1 MTAMDSRA
9 DRTPAPADVDR
20 YEHEAVPDP
29 AIEATDLVKRYDD
42 VVAVDGVSLR
52 VPRATIFAYLGRNG
66 SGKTSTVRMLTTLSV
81 PSAGTA
87 RVAGHDIADA
97 ARVRAHIGVTMQEAA
112 LDPAMTATE
121 HLRLVAGLSGL
132 RSSAAEVLA
141 GELLDT
147 FGLADAAN
155 RRIGTFSGG
164 MQRRLDIATALI
176 GQPPVLFLDEPT
188 TGLDPQSRRALW
200 AHIRTLREQ
209 GTTVFLT
216 TQYLEEADELAD
228 RVAIIDRGAIIAEDT
243 PEALKAR
250 LGRTRVVFDHDGGAE
265 RVRAVLAGRDV
276 EADGHGRSVVALDAD
291 PSNGSEG
298 AQVLALLEQVRG
310 AGIGIEALSVFAPS
324 LEDVY
329 LRVTGSAITTGQ
341 DQITDPEGQP

>member
-1 MTAMDSRA
+1 MTDGGR
-9 DRTPAPADVDR
+9 
-20 YEHEAVPDP
+20 AVPDP
-29 AIEATDLVKRYDD
+29 AIEAHELVKRYGD

-66 SGKTSTVRMLTTLSV
+66 SGKSTTVRMLTTLST
-81 PSAGTA
+81 PTAGTA
-87 RVAGHDIADA
+87 RVAGYDVSDA
-97 ARVRAHIGVTMQEAA
+97 AAVRARIGVTMQEAA

-132 RSSAAEVLA
+132 RSRQAGELA
-141 GELLDT
+141 GELLER
-147 FGLADAAN
+147 FGLTEAAG

-164 MQRRLDIATALI
+164 MQRRLDIATALV

-200 AHIRTLREQ
+200 AHIRELRER

-228 RVAIIDRGAIIAEDT
+228 RVAVIDRGVLVAEDT
-243 PEALKAR
+243 PERLKAR
-250 LGRTRVVFDHDGGAE
+250 FGRTRVMLDHDCDLDKL
-265 RVRAVLAGRDV
+265 RAALPGDGV
-276 EADGHGRSVVALDAD
+276 EADGRGRGVVVLETGIAGSAAD
-291 PSNGSEG
+291 GSG
-298 AQVLALLEQVRG
+298 ARVLAVLERVRD
-310 AGIGIEALSVFAPS
+310 AGIGIGAVSVSPPS

-329 LRVTGSAITTGQ
+329 LRLTGSAITSGR
-341 DQITDPEGQP
+341 DQPAGDGERRS